1 MVSSATPMPKDWSPN
16 MSAKPSIL
24 MVGTGEYTT
33 GYVNGTKAD
42 SDKSC
47 GVVGLVMFDLREK
60 GIIADRLVM
69 VGVNGTKFPGIRSH
83 LAKCIGE
90 TYSLD
95 TSFESFPSDDA
106 VDAEAYKQAIS
117 TMSPGDIA
125 FIFTPDDTH
134 YTIAS
139 ACIAIG
145 MHVMVTKPVVKT
157 LAEHRS
163 LSSQA
168 KDKGIVCAVEVHKR
182 LDPMYADVRNRIQS
196 LGNFQYIN
204 AYMSQPK
211 HQLKTFAAWAG
222 KSSDISYYLNS
233 HHVDFTQFCLQGRAR
248 AVRVV
253 ASASTGV
260 AKGMGFDTEDSITLL
275 VTWENF
281 ADGSSGTGVYTSSW
295 VAPKSDVHTQQRFS
309 MMTTTGEI
317 MVDQS
322 HRGFTVS
329 TDEIGFASCN
339 PLYMIYTPKN
349 GKFVGQSG
357 YGVRSLRNFIDSCIS
372 VNAGDKTADDVRADN
387 ASVHDTMIGTAILEA
402 GRRSLDAG
410 GKPMDI
416 VYGEDREVPVDIVE
430 TKF

>member
-1 MVSSATPMPKDWSPN
+1 M
-16 MSAKPSIL
+16 
-24 MVGTGEYTT
+24 G
-33 GYVNGTKAD
+33 
-42 SDKSC
+42 
-47 GVVGLVMFDLREK
+47 
-60 GIIADRLVM
+60 
-69 VGVNGTKFPGIRSH
+69 
-83 LAKCIGE
+83 
-90 TYSLD
+90 
-95 TSFESFPSDDA
+95 
-106 VDAEAYKQAIS
+106 
-117 TMSPGDIA
+117 
-125 FIFTPDDTH
+125 DTH

-157 LAEHRS
+157 LADHRS
-163 LSSQA
+163 LSDQA

-233 HHVDFTQFCLQGRAR
+233 HHVDFTQFCLQGKAR

-260 AKGMGFDTEDSITLL
+260 AKGMGIDTEDSITLL

-281 ADGSSGTGVYTSSW
+281 ADGSLGTGVYTSSW
-295 VAPKSDVHTQQRFS
+295 VAPKSDVHSQQRFF
-309 MMTTTGEI
+309 MMTATGEI
-317 MVDQS
+317 MVDQA

-329 TDEIGFASCN
+329 TDG
-339 PLYMIYTPKN
+339 
-349 GKFVGQSG
+349 SG
-357 YGVRSLRNFIDSCIS
+357 YGVRSLTNFIDSCIS
-372 VNAGDKTADDVRADN
+372 VNVGNKTADDVRPDN

-416 VYGEDREVPVDIVE
+416 VYGEDKEVPVDIVE